1 MKQVAELLSKDVSG
15 ILEKWIALQENGG
28 GVGRNAISRDEL
40 VSQSNDFLKLFAEA
54 VASGKSEIEDE
65 AWDETL
71 MMLREVAMYRS
82 QRGLKPK
89 ETATFVL
96 SLKEALFER
105 ALSQKSSS
113 KLLEQLWSVTTCVDK
128 LGLYVMELFI
138 EKREDVIERQR
149 EELLEVSTP
158 VVELWTGILALPV
171 IGTLDS
177 ARAQAV
183 MEALLQAIVDYEAK
197 IAIIDIT
204 GVPAVDTQT
213 AQHLLKS
220 VRAAELMGAQCY
232 ISGVRPQ
239 IAQTIVQ
246 LGLDLGGM
254 QTKGSLMSAFRQS
267 LTQLGMKVAENSSS
281 NG

>member
-1 MKQVAELLSKDVSG
+1 MKKVAELLSKDVSD
-15 ILEKWIALQENGG
+15 LLSKWIELQEKEGA
-28 GVGRNAISRDEL
+28 GVSAISKDEL
-40 VSQSNDFLKLFAEA
+40 ISQSTDFLKLFAKS
-54 VASGKSEIEDE
+54 VASEKSNIEDE

-71 MMLREVAMYRS
+71 TLLREVAIYRS
-82 QRGLKPK
+82 QRGLRPS
-89 ETATFVL
+89 ETASFVL

-105 ALSQKSSS
+105 LLSQK
-113 KLLEQLWSVTTCVDK
+113 KTENLLAQIWSVTTCVDQ
-128 LGLYVMELFI
+128 LGLYVMDLFI
-138 EKREDVIERQR
+138 EKREDIIERQR

-158 VVELWTGILALPV
+158 VVELWNGILALPV

-177 ARAQAV
+177 TRAQAV
-183 MEALLQAIVDYEAK
+183 MEGLLEAIVEHEAK

-220 VRAAELMGAQCY
+220 VTAAELMGAECY

-254 QTKGSLMSAFRQS
+254 QTKASLMNAFQQS
-267 LTQLGMKVAENSSS
+267 LTKLGLKVTPIKD
-281 NG
+281 